1 MIKMEI
7 LTDSLERNI
16 EILSHTLP
24 LEESSDIVTR
34 RLKLG
39 GLSVFLV
46 TINGLTDSF
55 LPEYILSVIQEK
67 MLPGSAASTG
77 SKDPKAGEPSS
88 GQVNPR
94 EDKVYA
100 DLKMLAD
107 KEIGYYQTEFTE
119 SFTILINALL
129 NGVTVILADGCSKAL
144 LLDCRRYP
152 SRSIEEPE
160 TEKVTKGAKD
170 GFVESI
176 TSNTGMI
183 RRRVKSRGLVF
194 KSLTLG
200 DESKTDIFIA
210 YIKELADTGLVGR
223 IETALKS
230 RQLTSVT
237 MGSKS
242 IEEILVKKKW
252 FNPLPSMI
260 STERP
265 DVAASYI
272 LEGHV
277 AVLVDTSPYVLI
289 LPATFFQ
296 FTQSPED
303 YYKNPIVGNHMRL
316 IRFISIIISLYLMP
330 VFLLLGNM
338 TQKLPEGLRHIT
350 GEYTSSSK
358 LFLYCMFIEFGLDL
372 FAYASSHAYEGFN
385 SSLSI
390 VGGLI
395 VSDIAINLDWASR
408 EVIFYGAVTMLATL
422 TMSYIEFGEALRI
435 YRVLML
441 LTTGIGGLFRQTLT
455 GFITGFALV
464 TLSIVTT
471 RTFTGKSYFWP
482 LVPFNWKALKTL
494 LFRYTTPKAQP
505 SNQWNRS

>member
-1 MIKMEI
+1 MDI

-16 EILSHTLP
+16 EILSDILP
-24 LEESSDIVTR
+24 LKESCDIVTR

-39 GLSVFLV
+39 NIPVFMIAL
-46 TINGLTDSF
+46 NGLTDSF
-55 LPEYILSVIQEK
+55 LPEYILSVLQKRMSQE
-67 MLPGSAASTG
+67 
-77 SKDPKAGEPSS
+77 GEVLS
-88 GQVNPR
+88 
-94 EDKVYA
+94 
-100 DLKMLAD
+100 DLKTIAEKD
-107 KEIGYYQTEFTE
+107 IGYYQTEFTE
-119 SFTILINALL
+119 TFRKLTDALL
-129 NGVTVILADGCSKAL
+129 TGVTVILADGFNKAL

-152 SRSIEEPE
+152 SRSINEPE
-160 TEKVTKGAKD
+160 TEKVAKGSKD
-170 GFVESI
+170 GFTESI
-176 TSNTGMI
+176 SCNTGLI
-183 RRRVKSRGLVF
+183 RRRVKSNGLIF
-194 KSLTLG
+194 KSLCLG
-200 DESKTDIFIA
+200 DESKTEVFIA
-210 YIKELADTGLVGR
+210 YIKDIADTELVGR
-223 IETALKS
+223 IENTLKS
-230 RQLTSVT
+230 RKLTSVT

-265 DVAASYI
+265 DVASSYI
-272 LEGHV
+272 MEGHV

-330 VFLLLGNM
+330 VFLLLGNI
-338 TQKLPEGLRHIT
+338 TQKLPENLRHIT
-350 GEYTSSSK
+350 GEYTSSGK

-390 VGGLI
+390 IGGLI

-408 EVIFYGAVTMLATL
+408 EVIFYGAITMLATL
-422 TMSYIEFGEALRI
+422 TMSYIELGEALRI
-435 YRVLML
+435 YRVFML
-441 LTTGIGGLFRQTLT
+441 LTTGIGGLLRQTVA
-455 GFITGFALV
+455 GFIIGFVLV

-482 LVPFNWKALKTL
+482 LIPFNGKALSTL